1 LQVPLR
7 GTCEG
12 ARGEVH
18 DHADRLGGRPNQV
31 VDDVVRYLDAPPP
44 SPTVAQPDEPR
55 PSGYYTDGSN
65 EPGRW
70 LGTGAARLGLAGRV
84 DREDF
89 ARLLGGRDPRTGE
102 RLILAT
108 GSAGRRAT
116 IGIGAHTADGG
127 DGERLYDARD
137 AAAALGIEADQL
149 DRLVRAGT
157 AVAFAS
163 MLGGLTGRTPPHPV
177 GPYLAAR
184 LQGGDVWITE
194 TELSRCEES
203 RALGAAP
210 EAVAAAGDAADHF
223 SIAEAARV
231 AGVTPRYLRR
241 LAATYDRHRA
251 EIDATRAAGRPSGRA
266 YLIAARGTRGQ
277 WTVTR
282 SDLVEFLQRRSAPAV
297 RVGYDLTLTTEK
309 SLGVLGLLGDHT
321 TRVAVLD
328 AIRAG
333 NDAGMARLEA
343 RAAKA
348 RVGGKVVDAAGWSA
362 ASFAHNVSRALDPFP
377 HHHNVVAAAVETT
390 DGEQRVL
397 DARHLYTEA
406 PAASAIATLTMR
418 HHLTTTLGVRW
429 RQVPR
434 GGWEVAG
441 IPDEVLREF
450 SKRRSEIDTAL
461 AHLETQIGRTAS
473 IDDLQRVVAAT
484 RPPKQQADANDLYGD
499 WWRRARALGFTPESL
514 AACRREPAPPPPLD
528 REHLFGH
535 LLGPHGVCAS
545 TSTFTHSDVIRALV
559 DAPASPSPDAQPM
572 LATPGEVEALADEFL
587 ASDHVIEL
595 GAADGRSTGESRY
608 TTREV
613 LGLQA
618 RIIDAYR
625 SGLGAHQAVVDT
637 DVVDDHLANSNL
649 GADQAALVR
658 EFTTSGHRIQCA
670 VGRAGSGK
678 TTALAVAASAWQSAG
693 YRVVGAAVKGE
704 AARLLGHTA
713 DIPAETV
720 AWYLVPRTGGMPP
733 LDERTVLIV
742 DEASTLSDTDLAGLI
757 SLTTATGAT
766 LRLIGDPAQHSA
778 VTPGGMFRVLCEHHR
793 ALTPELAESRRLQHP
808 ADRAAAEHLRAG
820 RVSEALATLHD
831 AGHLSYAAD
840 DAALYAKLLD
850 SWWRDHQA
858 GRPHPL
864 VERSNYRRRQLNRLA
879 RRLLQADGQLGPDL
893 ISASGGRAFAIGDR
907 VTARRPARHLHP
919 DQRPESYVRNGMAG
933 TVVAATPGADRQDD
947 QIHVDFEGIGVVVV
961 PRSFFDDHRDRSGR
975 LDAGV
980 DHGYALT
987 SYAVQ
992 GATFDA
998 STSHIDENSSRAEV
1012 YVDATRG
1019 RRHNRLYATR
1029 REDPLDGEHLPKAP
1043 PVPLEATITAQLS
1056 KSGEVTAWELFAD
1069 RHPDVASADRGVTRP
1084 ATELS

>member
-1 LQVPLR
+1 L
-7 GTCEG
+7 G
-12 ARGEVH
+12 A
-18 DHADRLGGRPNQV
+18 
-31 VDDVVRYLDAPPP
+31 
-44 SPTVAQPDEPR
+44 
-55 PSGYYTDGSN
+55 
-65 EPGRW
+65 
-70 LGTGAARLGLAGRV
+70 GAARLGLAGHV
-84 DREDF
+84 DREDL

-116 IGIGAHTADGG
+116 IGIGAHTVDGV

-137 AAAALGIEADQL
+137 AAAALGLEADQL

-163 MLGGLTGRTPPHPV
+163 MLGGLTGRTPPRPV

-184 LQGGDVWITE
+184 IEGGEVWVTE
-194 TELSRCEES
+194 SELSRCEES

-210 EAVAAAGDAADHF
+210 ADVAGAGEATDQF

-241 LAATYDRHRA
+241 LAASYDRHRT
-251 EIDATRAAGRPSGRA
+251 EIDTARAAGRPPGRA

-277 WTVTR
+277 WSVTR
-282 SDLVEFLQRRSAPAV
+282 SDLVEFLQRRTAPAV

-321 TRVAVLD
+321 TRDAVLD

-348 RVGGKVVDAAGWSA
+348 RVGGEVVDAAGWSA
-362 ASFAHNVSRALDPFP
+362 ASFAHDVSRALDPFP

-390 DGEQRVL
+390 AGEQRAL

-418 HHLTTTLGVRW
+418 RHLTTSLGVRW
-429 RQVPR
+429 RPVAR
-434 GGWEVAG
+434 GGWEIAG

-450 SKRRSEIDTAL
+450 SKRRNDIDVAL
-461 AHLETQIGRTAS
+461 AHLETQIGRAAS
-473 IDDLQRVVAAT
+473 IDDLQRLVAAT
-484 RPPKQQADANDLYGD
+484 RPPKQQADPNDLRGD
-499 WWRRARALGFTPESL
+499 WWRRARNLGFTPDSL
-514 AACRREPAPPPPLD
+514 IACLHEPAPSPPLD
-528 REHLFGH
+528 RQHLFRY

-545 TSTFTHSDVIRALV
+545 NSTFTNSDVIRALV
-559 DAPASPSPDAQPM
+559 DAPATPGPNAQPLLASPS
-572 LATPGEVEALADEFL
+572 EIEALAEDFIHSE
-587 ASDHVIEL
+587 HVVEL
-595 GAADGRSTGESRY
+595 GDFDGSPGDGRY
-608 TTREV
+608 TTRRV

-618 RIIDAYR
+618 GIVDAYR
-625 SGLGAHQAVVDT
+625 AGIGAHQAVVAADI
-637 DVVDDHLANSNL
+637 VDDHIATTTL
-649 GADQAALVR
+649 GADQALLVR

-678 TTALAVAASAWQSAG
+678 TTALATAAQAWQAAG

-713 DIPAETV
+713 HIPAETV
-720 AWYLVPRTGGMPP
+720 AWYLVPRTDGSPP
-733 LDERTVLIV
+733 VDRRTVLIV
-742 DEASTLSDTDLAGLI
+742 DEASTLSDADLAALI

-778 VTPGGMFRVLCEHHR
+778 VAPGGMFRVLCEHHR

-820 RVSEALATLHD
+820 RVTEALAALHD
-831 AGHLSYAAD
+831 AGHLHYAAD

-864 VERSNYRRRQLNRLA
+864 VERSNHRRRQLNRLA

-919 DQRPESYVRNGMAG
+919 DRRPDSYVRNGMAG
-933 TVVAATPGADRQDD
+933 TVVAANAGADPQDD
-947 QIHVDFEGIGVVVV
+947 CIHVDFEGIGVVAV
-961 PRSFFDDHRDRSGR
+961 PRSFFDDHRDPSGR

-1012 YVDATRG
+1012 YVDTTRG

-1043 PVPLEATITAQLS
+1043 PVPLEVTITAQLS

-1069 RHPDVASADRGVTRP
+1069 RHRDVASADRGATRP
-1084 ATELS
+1084 AVELA